1 MRKIAALVGIVTLA
15 FSLSSCVKL
24 DMALEVN
31 KDSTVSGTMIFAIVD
46 SLAAMG
52 DTSEDTSSP
61 TDSFVSPTTKGVT
74 VTKYKQGGY
83 TGEKFTLDRVP
94 FSEFGNGE
102 GSESDFKI
110 TRDGK
115 QITVSGFLDLSS
127 EDATSSG
134 DDWGDALAKSI
145 LSSAD
150 LKISIKF
157 PAKVVKSTGEI
168 SQDGKSV
175 TWRPTLGEKL
185 DLTTTVEIPSL
196 NIGLIV
202 GGIASLAAIGGGVVY
217 FLSRRKKQQE
227 ALEVNAEMDS
237 TTN

>member
-1 MRKIAALVGIVTLA
+1 MRKIAALVGIVALA
-15 FSLSSCVKL
+15 FSLTSCVKL

-31 KDSTVSGTMIFAIVD
+31 KDSTVSGTMIFALVD

-52 DTSEDTSSP
+52 ETSKETSSP
-61 TDSFVSPTTKGVT
+61 TDSFVSPKTKGVT

-83 TGEKFTLDRVP
+83 TGEKFTLDHVP

-110 TRDGK
+110 RRVGN

-127 EDATSSG
+127 GDATTSG
-134 DDWGDALAKSI
+134 SDWGDALAKSI
-145 LSSAD
+145 MSSAD

-168 SQDGKSV
+168 SADGKSV
-175 TWRPTLGEKL
+175 TWRPTMGEKL

-202 GGIASLAAIGGGVVY
+202 GGVASLAAIGGGVAFY
-217 FLSRRKKQQE
+217 LSRRKK
-227 ALEVNAEMDS
+227 LELNPELIADEDS
-237 TTN
+237 TLR